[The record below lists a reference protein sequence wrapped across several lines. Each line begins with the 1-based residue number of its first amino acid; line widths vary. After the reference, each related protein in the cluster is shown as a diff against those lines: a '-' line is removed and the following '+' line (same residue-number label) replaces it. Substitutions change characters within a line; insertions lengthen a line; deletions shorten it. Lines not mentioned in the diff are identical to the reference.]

1 MKKPEDLEQSGKLTS
16 EEVKLQAESEMK
28 KPEDPEQ
35 SGKLTSEEVKLQAES
50 EMKKPEDIEQ
60 HIKQHLDASVDALP
74 ESVTKKLAAAR
85 QKALLAAAHSS
96 ENSSANSALN
106 SNVTGIHKRAQ
117 AKQATQWNKPLWAVA
132 ASLCVMVPL
141 WYANQGI
148 TPSNSVAELVALDS
162 PLSAQ
167 STTLSAL
174 DIMSTLAELDDEE
187 MELLDNLEF
196 ALWLSKQEQT
206 SAHG

>member
-1 MKKPEDLEQSGKLTS
+1 
-16 EEVKLQAESEMK
+16 MK

-35 SGKLTSEEVKLQAES
+35 SGKPTAGDVKLQATS

-60 HIKQHLDASVDALP
+60 QLKQQLDASVDALP
-74 ESVTKKLAAAR
+74 ESVTNKLAAAR
-85 QKALLAAAHSS
+85 LKAVQAAKAASANRQTSSQSVGHVNDHLSGHLSEKVSPIFGTPSQKAKSW
-96 ENSSANSALN
+96 
-106 SNVTGIHKRAQ
+106 
-117 AKQATQWNKPLWAVA
+117 AKPVWAMA

-141 WYANQGI
+141 WYASQNVNEPADS
-148 TPSNSVAELVALDS
+148 TVLAALDS
-162 PLSAQ
+162 PLTAQ

-206 SAHG
+206 SSHG

>member
-1 MKKPEDLEQSGKLTS
+1 
-16 EEVKLQAESEMK
+16 
-28 KPEDPEQ
+28 
-35 SGKLTSEEVKLQAES
+35 
-50 EMKKPEDIEQ
+50 MKKPEDIEQ

-85 QKALLAAAHSS
+85 QKALLAAAAHSS
-96 ENSSANSALN
+96 ASSTLNSASH
-106 SNVTGIHKRAQ
+106 SNVTGIHKRTQ
-117 AKQATQWNKPLWAVA
+117 AKQAPQWNKPLWAVA

-141 WYANQGI
+141 WYANQSV
-148 TPSNSVAELVALDS
+148 TPSSSVDELVALDS

>member
-1 MKKPEDLEQSGKLTS
+1 
-16 EEVKLQAESEMK
+16 MK

-35 SGKLTSEEVKLQAES
+35 SGKLTSDGVKLQAGS
-50 EMKKPEDIEQ
+50 EMKKSEDIEQ
-60 HIKQHLDASVDALP
+60 HIKQQLDASVDALP

-96 ENSSANSALN
+96 ENSASH

-141 WYANQGI
+141 WYANQDI
-148 TPSNSVAELVALDS
+148 TPSNSAAELVALDS

-196 ALWLSKQEQT
+196 ALWLSKQEQA

>member
-1 MKKPEDLEQSGKLTS
+1 MKKPEEIESQ
-16 EEVKLQAESEMK
+16 VKHS
-28 KPEDPEQ
+28 
-35 SGKLTSEEVKLQAES
+35 
-50 EMKKPEDIEQ
+50 
-60 HIKQHLDASVDALP
+60 LDASVEGLP
-74 ESVTKKLAAAR
+74 ASVREKLAAAR
-85 QKALLAAAHSS
+85 HKALQAAA
-96 ENSSANSALN
+96 ANKAPTR
-106 SNVTGIHKRAQ
+106 NVTGIHSKASQQQ
-117 AKQATQWNKPLWAVA
+117 AKQWSKPVWAMA

-141 WYANQGI
+141 WYASQNLTGPTDQL
-148 TPSNSVAELVALDS
+148 ELVALDISTTGS

-196 ALWLSKQEQT
+196 ALWLSEQEQA

>member
-1 MKKPEDLEQSGKLTS
+1 
-16 EEVKLQAESEMK
+16 
-28 KPEDPEQ
+28 
-35 SGKLTSEEVKLQAES
+35 
-50 EMKKPEDIEQ
+50 MKKPEDIEQ
-60 HIKQHLDASVDALP
+60 HLKQQLDASVDALP
-74 ESVTKKLAAAR
+74 ASVTNKLAAAR
-85 QKALLAAAHSS
+85 LKAVQAAKAASANRQTSSQPVSQISDHLSEKVSPIFGAPSQKA
-96 ENSSANSALN
+96 
-106 SNVTGIHKRAQ
+106 RPW
-117 AKQATQWNKPLWAVA
+117 AKPVWAMA

-141 WYANQGI
+141 WYASQNVNESADS
-148 TPSNSVAELVALDS
+148 TVLAALDS